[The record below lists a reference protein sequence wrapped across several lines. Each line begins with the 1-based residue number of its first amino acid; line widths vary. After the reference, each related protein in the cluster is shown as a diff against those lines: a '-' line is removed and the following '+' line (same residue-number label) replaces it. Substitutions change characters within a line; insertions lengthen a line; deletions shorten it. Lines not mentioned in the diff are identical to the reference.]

1 MLRVVVVDDDASIR
15 SGLERALTAA
25 GDIEVVATATGA
37 KAIDV
42 VALHRP
48 DVVLLD
54 QSGFTVL
61 RELRREA
68 PRTKVAMLTASG
80 GDAVATALRAG
91 AAGVVLTDTAPEQ
104 LAQLVRT
111 VAAGGVVLPPRSVR
125 GRRVW

>member
-1 MLRVVVVDDDASIR
+1 
-15 SGLERALTAA
+15 
-25 GDIEVVATATGA
+25 
-37 KAIDV
+37 
-42 VALHRP
+42 
-48 DVVLLD
+48 
-54 QSGFTVL
+54 
-61 RELRREA
+61 
-68 PRTKVAMLTASG
+68 MLTASG